1 MFIARVFLILASII
15 IIAGEY
21 MTRRCSKGYLLSVK
35 PCCSLLRLL
44 AVFLFIMLARECE
57 IEYGAE
63 D

>member
-44 AVFLFIMLARECE
+44 AVFFIYNA
-57 IEYGAE
+57 G
-63 D
+63 